1 MSWQKNTSTFSFFL
15 QTFLLQ
21 CTKWNLIGWCEAAGN
36 CIILPLNF
44 QQRKLSRCVSV
55 QSRRLMQRLQTRD
68 VWRNPQSWVFITK
81 KTLPSLPY
89 FTSVTSFHR
98 KLHPR
103 CTSEFA
109 SSWSLKQSLY
119 WAQKAF
125 LHFIHNYKR
134 LHVVAVTGVCVCTQN
149 AFVDVK
155 SWLCGMKPQTKLIK
169 ITKMSIK

>member
-81 KTLPSLPY
+81 KDTPFPPLLHIRHFFSQETPPEMHLRVRLLLISQTEFILSTESFSSLHSQLQ
-89 FTSVTSFHR
+89 TSACRRCNRCLCLHSKCFCWCQ
-98 KLHPR
+98 KLVMWHE
-103 CTSEFA
+103 TTNKTNQDNKNE
-109 SSWSLKQSLY
+109 
-119 WAQKAF
+119 
-125 LHFIHNYKR
+125 H
-134 LHVVAVTGVCVCTQN
+134 
-149 AFVDVK
+149 
-155 SWLCGMKPQTKLIK
+155 
-169 ITKMSIK
+169 